1 MHRQTRKNHFS
12 PTEQLELR
20 VLPTVNVVFNA
31 GSGLLKITGDS
42 ADNRIDIDGL
52 ATPGSLEVFVNNT
65 LFDDFAGV
73 KSIKVTLKDGDDTL
87 FMSVVKIPGN
97 LTVNLGDGADE
108 IDIDGGINLGTGPDG
123 VGNIGGFVK
132 ANLGGDVDDNLD
144 FDDGI
149 VFSGNALFSGVADA
163 DLNGDGTNFQVQN
176 ADDITFL
183 SNLTIKFSGFGDK
196 NGDDL
201 ELDFDNV
208 NVQGT
213 TTLDGSN
220 DIERFEFTNCSF
232 GDFNADMDD
241 GDDFININNGA
252 ALKNSFLAQANF
264 RGGDDNDTLLK
275 GLDNLFAQPELVDD
289 FETVI

>member
-1 MHRQTRKNHFS
+1 MRKPTRIFYIA
-12 PTEQLELR
+12 PAEQLELR
-20 VLPTVNVVFNA
+20 ILPTVKVNFNP

-52 ATPGSLEVFVNNT
+52 ATPGSMEVFVNNT

-73 KSIKVTLKDGDDTL
+73 KSIKVTLKDGNDTL
-87 FMSVVKIPGN
+87 FMGAVKIPGN

-108 IDIDGGINLGTGPDG
+108 LDIDNIPNLGTGPNG
-123 VGNIGGFVK
+123 VVNIGGFVK
-132 ANLGGDVDDNLD
+132 ANLGGDADDLLD

-149 VFSGNALFSGVADA
+149 VITGSATFTGVADA
-163 DLNGDGTNFQVQN
+163 DFNGDGTDFQIQN

-183 SNLTIKFSGFGDK
+183 SNLTIKFSGFGDE
-196 NGDDL
+196 NNDNL

-213 TTLDGSN
+213 TILDGTN
-220 DIERFEFTNCSF
+220 EIERFDFTNCSF
-232 GDFNADMDD
+232 GNFNANMDD
-241 GDDFININNGA
+241 GDDLININNGA
-252 ALKNSFLAQANF
+252 AQKNSFLAQANF

-275 GLDNLFAQPELVDD
+275 GLDNLFALPELITG
-289 FETVI
+289 FETVV